1 MNGNKRRINVIPYS
15 TDNAEEWNAFVRA
28 SRNATFLLER
38 GYMDYHSDR
47 FTDCSLIFRDDSG
60 HILALLPACAD
71 GSTVHSHAGLTYG
84 GLILPCSGCVDG
96 CTVLE
101 ILNSACRYFRD
112 NGFSI
117 LRYKAIPHIYHRYP
131 AEEDIYALFRQGA
144 RQAEVNLSST
154 IALDEP
160 LPFNQNSM
168 RNMRHAAAAGVKAAD
183 DPAGFPEYWQ
193 LLSELLGE
201 RYGVRPVHTLAEIE
215 LLRNRFPD
223 NIRLFTA
230 RDSLGGIVAGTLIF
244 FTDTCAHAQ
253 YIAASARGK
262 ELRALPL
269 LFDHIIKNHCGNRRY
284 FDFGIS
290 NERHGEYLNEGLLR
304 QKNGMGGRG
313 TAYCIYEVSL

>member
-1 MNGNKRRINVIPYS
+1 
-15 TDNAEEWNAFVRA
+15 
-28 SRNATFLLER
+28 
-38 GYMDYHSDR
+38 
-47 FTDCSLIFRDDSG
+47 
-60 HILALLPACAD
+60 
-71 GSTVHSHAGLTYG
+71 
-84 GLILPCSGCVDG
+84 
-96 CTVLE
+96 
-101 ILNSACRYFRD
+101 
-112 NGFSI
+112 
-117 LRYKAIPHIYHRYP
+117 
-131 AEEDIYALFRQGA
+131 
-144 RQAEVNLSST
+144 
-154 IALDEP
+154 
-160 LPFNQNSM
+160 
-168 RNMRHAAAAGVKAAD
+168 MRHAAAAGVKAAD

-230 RDSLGGIVAGTLIF
+230 RDSEGRIVAGTLIF